1 MLGARIA
8 PYPGAPAAFLIYS
21 SQEGPVGLLV
31 RALDAPT
38 TRAPELLSA
47 DGRNAAVWTWRG
59 QGFALV
65 GDLDSPSLL
74 KIANDLFD
82 PPAEAAQAVL
92 ERGS

>member
-1 MLGARIA
+1 M
-8 PYPGAPAAFLIYS
+8 
-21 SQEGPVGLLV
+21 
-31 RALDAPT
+31 
-38 TRAPELLSA
+38 TRAPELLAA

-65 GDLDSPSLL
+65 GDLDAPSLL

-82 PPAEAAQAVL
+82 PPAEAVQTMP